1 MAIKKTLVLVVSLL
15 SSLVWSFTALAG
27 VGKFEF
33 GRLSVSDCFYPTTA
47 SECTI
52 QFNNT
57 YSQPPLVFLM
67 PTIEKSNTNP
77 AKKMT
82 ELPSSLRVTKVSST
96 SADIRQFI
104 APSRNKS
111 TSRDAIFNKVPM
123 TKIDYFVIEPGVIKL
138 ANGTQIIA
146 GRFDTQK
153 TVHRTDGHAFHQVNF
168 GSFGLP
174 TFTPPAGSES
184 QLPGVLTQ
192 IQSMNNVYAAGGGEH
207 YVQGQPEWM
216 TSVVKDVSL
225 TSFKYAIELSEIQD
239 HTITE
244 NETVA
249 FVAGIGSGY
258 IDGKKFW
265 LGSGKTVNTNGGND
279 KIYKPVID
287 ECQAYSNIE
296 ATFDSAP
303 ILIASKNTRDGND
316 GGWLRRCDLQAD
328 KVSFVIEEDMDSD
341 KERGHKAET
350 VGYFIFEN
358 QQKPQMCSLFP
369 SPAQTWKNN
378 HNESLYIANSGQ
390 IIGASLVDKKRFV
403 GFSPSAV
410 ADLNKQG
417 CDGTECFGEPGLMVI
432 KLSLEDFQAPTV
444 PELEIVNIN
453 SGRHEFKN
461 GERIGSLYVENGAKA
476 VFYSGTYWI
485 DSLNI
490 IGDIEI
496 PAGQNVIINTKGFA
510 LSSNSSFSAA
520 QTATLGVVVYD
531 LPFTYT
537 TTIFPDR
544 IDFAQNSFFTG
555 LLYSEKNVALSNGS
569 TVEGA
574 VTARQ
579 IEIHND
585 AKIVGAGSC
594 FEPPVDD
601 ELVLK
606 PMSGNGLS
614 CTGVDFS
621 LSVQSKSTQ
630 LPSDFVGD
638 IRLDLHHDSQIGA
651 CIVPKGVAPSAT
663 CGDVGAEKSFTFSY
677 PAEKDLTLFSK
688 QSGSVYFSAQ
698 AVSDTNLQVAK
709 AGPYQFLAQGFVL
722 DSQNDVDNVNGGQ
735 IAKRQYGLTIKAVSS
750 GKNSLSCDPINNYTS
765 AAVPLHFARKAAG
778 ENLIGSY
785 QINGAPIQSNTPIS
799 VDFNQGVATTNLTAS
814 YTEAQ
819 QVELSV
825 SGPSVCNEQG
835 CDAGSSI
842 NSNSLALYHRPFSFA
857 LCQVRSQSQPLS
869 HGTSVGGEGLTFS
882 GDSVEFS
889 VKALPWLPNYGD
901 QASGAIKA
909 PSMAPNNLSSYERY
923 AKYFCSQPG
932 LLAFNGDVTLDHVI
946 HSPVSGEAGTL
957 NTSAITFEKDHNQSS
972 VLGKLSWDNVG
983 SILLLP
989 THSNYLTS
997 GLNVPSS
1004 GFILGRIYPN
1014 YFSIVDN
1021 ETSWIYPNDQTGF
1034 AYMGQP
1040 FVHRFNVEARNNAD
1054 RETTNYGAFNT
1065 NLKAS
1070 LAMMVVDPTAIGV
1083 NDLSGR
1089 IENISAYAWDGTFWQ
1104 GASLSQTL
1112 NDFTFSRAAQSTSP
1126 LITSE
1131 DGPFDESNQ
1140 NYGLYVSQTVDPV
1153 DFSQRDLML
1162 TRADSSTEQGQSY
1175 SSHARVRYG
1184 RMALGDVTA
1193 QAGGSIDVPLR
1204 IEFWNGARFVVN
1216 GDDNRSY
1223 FTARNAG
1230 LNENYICTETVW
1242 QSPET
1247 NSNSHLIGS
1256 GAVTGGEAQNLQA
1269 VADSNTENLREK
1281 VRFWLR
1287 ITNTIPSGVTC
1298 QKPQRDAAQP
1308 WLQYNWRGLGDEDPS
1323 AVVTFGLFRGH
1334 DRVIFRGESNVLR
1347 AVN

>member
-15 SSLVWSFTALAG
+15 SSLVWSFAALAG
-27 VGKFEF
+27 TGKFEF
-33 GRLSVSDCFYPTTA
+33 GRLSVSDCFYPTTS

-52 QFNNT
+52 QFTNS

-67 PTIEKSNTNP
+67 PTIEKSNTSP
-77 AKKMT
+77 ARKT
-82 ELPSSLRVTKVSST
+82 TDLPSSLRVTNVSLT
-96 SADIRQFI
+96 SADVRQFI
-104 APSRNKS
+104 APSRQRS
-111 TSRDAIFNKVPM
+111 ASSGAIFNKKPM
-123 TKIDYFVIEPGVIKL
+123 TTIDYFVIEPGVIKL
-138 ANGTQIIA
+138 SNGTQILA
-146 GRFDTQK
+146 GRFDTKK
-153 TVHRTDGHAFHQVNF
+153 TVHRTDGNAFHKVNF
-168 GSFGLP
+168 SSFGLS
-174 TFTPPAGSES
+174 TFTPLSGSGV

-192 IQSMNNVYAAGGGEH
+192 IQSTNNVYVAGDGEH
-207 YVQGQPEWM
+207 YAKGQPEWM
-216 TSVVKDVSL
+216 TSVVKNVSL
-225 TSFKYAIELSEIQD
+225 RSFKYAIELSETQN
-239 HTITE
+239 HSVTE

-249 FVAGIGSGY
+249 FVAGIGRGY

-265 LGSGKTVNTNGGND
+265 LGSGQTADTNGSND
-279 KIYKPVID
+279 RIYKPVID

-303 ILIASKNTRDGND
+303 ILIASKNTRSGND

-369 SPAQTWKNN
+369 SPAQTWQNN
-378 HNESLYIANSGQ
+378 GNESLYIANSGQ
-390 IIGASLVDKKRFV
+390 IIGASLVEQQRFV
-403 GFSPSAV
+403 GFSPTAV
-410 ADLNKQG
+410 TDSNKKG
-417 CDGTECFGEPGLMVI
+417 CEGSECFGEPGLMVT
-432 KLSLEDFQAPTV
+432 KLSLEDFQTPTV

-453 SGRHEFKN
+453 SGRQEFKN
-461 GERIGSLYVENGAKA
+461 SERIGSLYVENGAKA

-496 PAGQNVIINTKGFA
+496 PPGQDVIINTKGFS
-510 LSSNSSFSAA
+510 LSSNSSFSAE

-594 FEPPVDD
+594 FEPPVND
-601 ELVLK
+601 ELVLT
-606 PMSGNGLS
+606 PMSGSGLS
-614 CTGVDFS
+614 CTGVDFA
-621 LSVQSKSTQ
+621 LSVQSQSTQ
-630 LPSDFVGD
+630 LPSDFAGD
-638 IRLDLHHDSQIGA
+638 IRLDLHQDSQVGA
-651 CIVPKGVAPSAT
+651 CIVPKGTVPSAT
-663 CGDVGAEKSFTFSY
+663 CGDVGSVKSFIFSY
-677 PAEKDLTLFSK
+677 PEEKELTLFSK
-688 QSGSVYFSAQ
+688 QSGNVYLSAQ
-698 AVSDTNLQVAK
+698 AVSDTHLEVTK

-735 IAKRQYGLTIKAVSS
+735 IAKRQYGLTVKAVSS
-750 GKNSLSCDPINNYTS
+750 GENSLSCNPIDSYTS
-765 AAVPLHFARKAAG
+765 AAVPLHFTRKSAG
-778 ENLIGSY
+778 ESLIGSY
-785 QINGAPIQSNTPIS
+785 QINGEPIQSNTPLS
-799 VDFNQGVATTNLTAS
+799 VDFNQGVSTTNLTAS

-857 LCQVRSQSQPLS
+857 LCQALSQGLPLS

-882 GDSVEFS
+882 GDNVEFS

-909 PSMAPNNLSSYERY
+909 PSMNPSNLSSYERY

-932 LLAFNGDVTLDHVI
+932 LLAFSGDVTLEHAI
-946 HSPVSGEAGTL
+946 HSPALGDAGSL
-957 NTSAITFEKDHNQSS
+957 NTSAITFEKDYNNSS
-972 VLGKLSWDNVG
+972 VLGNLSWDNVG
-983 SILLLP
+983 SVLLSP

-997 GLNVPSS
+997 GLNVPSA

-1021 ETSWIYPNDQTGF
+1021 ETSWTYPNNQTGF

-1040 FVHRFNVEARNNAD
+1040 FIHRFAVEARNSAG
-1054 RETTNYGAFNT
+1054 RGTTNYGAFDT
-1065 NLKAS
+1065 HLKAS
-1070 LAMMVVDPTAIGV
+1070 MAMMVVDPTAIGV
-1083 NDLSGR
+1083 NDLSRR
-1089 IENISAYAWDGTFWQ
+1089 IEKISTYAWDGTFWQ
-1104 GASLSQTL
+1104 GDSLTQTL

-1126 LITSE
+1126 LSTRE

-1140 NYGLYVSQTVDPV
+1140 NYGFYVSQTVDPV
-1153 DFSQRDLML
+1153 DFSPRNLML
-1162 TRADSSTEQGQSY
+1162 TRSDNSTEQGQSY
-1175 SSHARVRYG
+1175 TSHARVRYG

-1193 QAGGSIDVPLR
+1193 QSGERIDVPLR
-1204 IEFWNGARFVVN
+1204 VEFWNGDRFVDN

-1242 QSPET
+1242 QSLEVD
-1247 NSNSHLIGS
+1247 SNSHLMGS
-1256 GAVTGGEAQNLQA
+1256 GTVIRGEAQNLQA

-1287 ITNTIPSGVTC
+1287 ITNSIPSGVVC
-1298 QKPQRDAAQP
+1298 QNPQRDTAQP

-1323 AVVTFGLFRGH
+1323 AMVTFGLFRGH
-1334 DRVIFRGESNVLR
+1334 DRVIFRGESNVIG
-1347 AVN
+1347 AMN